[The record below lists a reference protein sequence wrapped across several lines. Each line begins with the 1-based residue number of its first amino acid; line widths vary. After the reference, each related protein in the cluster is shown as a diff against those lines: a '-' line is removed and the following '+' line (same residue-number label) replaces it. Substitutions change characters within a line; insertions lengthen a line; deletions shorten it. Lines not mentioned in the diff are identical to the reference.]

1 MFICQILDLNHDFY
15 DNFVESLFEIISL
28 DKCQPFPMKVTTFCS
43 RFYCLFLS
51 NFSEGKTYRQ
61 TAITFMFPNDY

>member
-28 DKCQPFPMKVTTFCS
+28 DKCQPFSNESDYILLTFLLLI
-43 RFYCLFLS
+43 FVKF
-51 NFSEGKTYRQ
+51 Q
-61 TAITFMFPNDY
+61 